1 MKTAVVTIA
10 LLGTESTG
18 KTLLAEAMAQ
28 ALDASGRR
36 AVVVTE
42 WLREWCERE
51 GRTPRPDEQLAI
63 ADTQAARV
71 KKAVEV
77 STAPAYVIADTT
89 PLMTALYSDW
99 LFQDTSLYAMAL
111 AHQRS
116 FTHTLV
122 TGLDLPWV
130 ADGLQRDGPHV
141 RAPVDTL
148 LRAALQRGGV
158 AYNVVYEYNGR
169 QYNVQLAQDPG
180 PTIPLQVTP
189 VGNSAPPPVQA
200 PVQTISSQPYEQQPV
215 YVQQPTWYQATPY
228 ARPYT
233 PISVDLNLGY
243 VYGGHRHGGW
253 R

>member
-28 ALDASGRR
+28 ALAASGRR

-63 ADTQAARV
+63 AETQAARV
-71 KKAVEV
+71 NKAVEA
-77 STAPAYVIADTT
+77 SSEPAYVIADTT

-141 RAPVDTL
+141 REPIDAL
-148 LRAALQRGGV
+148 LRAKLAEGGIPF
-158 AYNVVYEYNGR
+158 NVVYGVGEER
-169 QYNVQLAQDPG
+169 VQNAMLAIGAAPHEATKSAAGDWVWACDKCSDP
-180 PTIPLQVTP
+180 
-189 VGNSAPPPVQA
+189 
-200 PVQTISSQPYEQQPV
+200 ECE
-215 YVQQPTWYQATPY
+215 
-228 ARPYT
+228 
-233 PISVDLNLGY
+233 
-243 VYGGHRHGGW
+243 HRLF
-253 R
+253 RSLL

>member
-28 ALDASGRR
+28 ALAASGRR

-63 ADTQAARV
+63 AETQAARV
-71 KKAVEV
+71 NKAVEA
-77 STAPAYVIADTT
+77 SSEPAYVIADTT

-141 RAPVDTL
+141 REPIDAL
-148 LRAALQRGGV
+148 LRAKLAEGGIPFK
-158 AYNVVYEYNGR
+158 VVYGVGEER
-169 QYNVQLAQDPG
+169 VQNAMLAIGAG
-180 PTIPLQVTP
+180 PRD
-189 VGNSAPPPVQA
+189 GAKSAPGKWVWACDKCSDP
-200 PVQTISSQPYEQQPV
+200 ECE
-215 YVQQPTWYQATPY
+215 
-228 ARPYT
+228 
-233 PISVDLNLGY
+233 
-243 VYGGHRHGGW
+243 HRLF
-253 R
+253 RSLL

>member
-1 MKTAVVTIA
+1 MKKLILLSALTLSTGLTFAQEVGRVLSSTPVVQQVSVPRQVCSNQQVAVEPQRSGAGA
-10 LLGTESTG
+10 LLGAIAGGVMGNAIGSGGGRAAAT
-18 KTLLAEAMAQ
+18 
-28 ALDASGRR
+28 ALGLFGG
-36 AVVVTE
+36 AVVGDRV
-42 WLREWCERE
+42 E
-51 GRTPRPDEQLAI
+51 GGGQPYYQNVQHCSTQNYYENRT
-63 ADTQAARV
+63 
-71 KKAVEV
+71 
-77 STAPAYVIADTT
+77 
-89 PLMTALYSDW
+89 
-99 LFQDTSLYAMAL
+99 
-111 AHQRS
+111 
-116 FTHTLV
+116 
-122 TGLDLPWV
+122 
-130 ADGLQRDGPHV
+130 
-141 RAPVDTL
+141 
-148 LRAALQRGGV
+148 V

>member
-18 KTLLAEAMAQ
+18 KTQLAEAMAQ
-28 ALDASGRR
+28 ALAASGRR

-63 ADTQAARV
+63 AEMQAARV
-71 KKAVEV
+71 IKAVAA
-77 STAPAYVIADTT
+77 SSAPAYVIADTT

-141 RAPVDTL
+141 REPIDAL
-148 LRAALQRGGV
+148 LRKKLAVGGV
-158 AYNVVYEYNGR
+158 SYKVVYGFGAERLDNAM
-169 QYNVQLAQDPG
+169 LAIGAVPRD
-180 PTIPLQVTP
+180 TATT
-189 VGNSAPPPVQA
+189 SA
-200 PVQTISSQPYEQQPV
+200 
-215 YVQQPTWYQATPY
+215 
-228 ARPYT
+228 
-233 PISVDLNLGY
+233 
-243 VYGGHRHGGW
+243 GGW
-253 R
+253 VWACDKCSDPECEHRLFSRLTAR